1 MCVVMYAL
9 NILDLI
15 WHMYYT
21 FPALL
26 HCAHPSATSLHII
39 KRCILCVVFYT
50 CRQNLY
56 FNSQQVIHTFLD
68 SEFSTFTYV
77 FVLRWCVRV
86 LVLSYTHSYTHTLM
100 HTHTHTH
107 RHITHTDTY
116 THTHLHMQP
125 TLFFTIHEVNT
136 ILVFDRSSHITFW
149 TVSFHIYV

>member
-1 MCVVMYAL
+1 MCCYVCVVMYAL

-100 HTHTHTH
+100 HTHTHSCTHTHTHTHTHTQTHHTH
-107 RHITHTDTY
+107 RHIHTY
-116 THTHLHMQP
+116 TLTHAAN
-125 TLFFTIHEVNT
+125 TLF
-136 ILVFDRSSHITFW
+136 
-149 TVSFHIYV
+149 YYP